1 MYCRNCGEE
10 NPEEAVFCK
19 NCGTKLKDDEI
30 KKTVIELYAPVSGK
44 VVAVNEELSD
54 NPEYVNESPYEQA
67 WMITVELTNETEAEE
82 LMDADAYAALIEE

>member
-30 KKTVIELYAPVSGK
+30 KKTVIEPSV
-44 VVAVNEELSD
+44 EENTYNNNQNIRS
-54 NPEYVNESPYEQA
+54 
-67 WMITVELTNETEAEE
+67 TTNTNT
-82 LMDADAYAALIEE
+82 

>member
-30 KKTVIELYAPVSGK
+30 KKTVIETSV
-44 VVAVNEELSD
+44 EE
-54 NPEYVNESPYEQA
+54 NTYK
-67 WMITVELTNETEAEE
+67 
-82 LMDADAYAALIEE
+82 